1 MCQDL
6 LTEELPEPAESSEV
20 SDLADRPLL
29 RQIKGRFEIL
39 SVLSDTVQT
48 KIDTKKM
55 EPVLKQL
62 SQDGLGLGLL
72 GLVHC
77 PVKSISV
84 L

>member
-29 RQIKGRFEIL
+29 RQIKGRFGIL

-48 KIDTKKM
+48 KIDTKKW
-55 EPVLKQL
+55 
-62 SQDGLGLGLL
+62 SRF
-72 GLVHC
+72 
-77 PVKSISV
+77 
-84 L
+84 